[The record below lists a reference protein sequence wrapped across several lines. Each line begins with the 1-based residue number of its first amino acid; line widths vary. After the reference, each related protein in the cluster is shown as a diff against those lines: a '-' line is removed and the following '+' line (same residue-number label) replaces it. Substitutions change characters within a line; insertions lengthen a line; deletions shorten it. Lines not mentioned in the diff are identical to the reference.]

1 MDYQEFLKQKT
12 IINHSYGHE
21 CRADLSLA
29 IPFQRPCIEWACQK
43 GRSALFHDTGLG
55 KTFQQLLWSDSVVKE
70 TKGKVLVVAPLS
82 VSSQTVREGKKFG
95 IEVNKIRHEQDIR
108 PGINITNYEILKHFN
123 CSQFDGVVIDESS
136 ILKNYSGKIRNEIID
151 LFRYTPYKLACTA
164 TPAPNDVM
172 EIGNHAEFL
181 GVMSRSEMLA
191 TFFVHDGGETSK
203 WRLKGHAQKDF
214 YKWMA
219 SWCLMV
225 KKPSDIGFENGGYD
239 LPPLNIDY
247 HFVDYGSAAQGKLFK
262 DLAVS
267 LDEQRKVRKN
277 SIKDRFDKLKELL
290 TDDQAIIWCDL
301 NDESAFLKK
310 NLNDSIEIK
319 GSDSPEYKEQGIID
333 FLDGKYKYLI
343 SKASIFGF
351 GINAQA
357 VNNMYFFGLNHSYEQ
372 FYQSIR
378 RCWRYGQTKP
388 VNVNVIV
395 TEAEQPIIDNI
406 QRKHDQAEHMSN
418 EMIKQMAEFTTAEIT
433 KTIKQTT
440 EYKASKSIKLPKW
453 LKG

>member
-1 MDYQEFLKQKT
+1 MDYQEFLKQKL
-12 IINHSYGHE
+12 IIHHSHGHE
-21 CRADLSLA
+21 CLADLSLA

-70 TKGKVLVVAPLS
+70 TKGKVLIVAPLS

-95 IEVNKIRHEQDIR
+95 IKVNKIRHEQDIR
-108 PGINITNYEILKHFN
+108 PGINITNYEILNHFN

-136 ILKNYSGKIRNEIID
+136 VLKNYSGKIRNEIIS
-151 LFRYTPYKLACTA
+151 LFRNTPYRLACTA
-164 TPAPNDVM
+164 TPAPNDQM
-172 EIGNHAEFL
+172 EICNHAEFL
-181 GVMSRSEMLA
+181 GIMSRVETLA
-191 TFFVHDGGETSK
+191 TFFVHDGSETSK

-214 YKWMA
+214 WKWMA
-219 SWCLMV
+219 SWSLMV
-225 KKPSDIGFENGGYD
+225 KKPSDIGFENAGYD

-247 HFVDYGSAAQGKLFK
+247 HFVNYGSASQGKLFK

-267 LDEQRKVRKN
+267 LDEQRNVRKK
-277 SIKDRFDKLKELL
+277 SIRDRFNKLKEIL

-357 VNNMYFFGLNHSYEQ
+357 VSDMYFFGLNHSYEQ

-388 VNVNVIV
+388 VNVSVIV
-395 TEAEQPIIDNI
+395 TDAEQPIIDNI
-406 QRKHDQAEHMSN
+406 QRKHEQAETMGR
-418 EMIKQMAEFTTAEIT
+418 EMVKQMAEFTLAEIK
-433 KTIKQTT
+433 KTQKEVSVYNAEKQF
-440 EYKASKSIKLPKW
+440 KMPSFV
-453 LKG
+453 